1 MYLCPVVTGPGPS
14 RVAAMQLA
22 LARPRFLDRYPA
34 LPTAAYW
41 VVTVIGAIWCFL
53 IVYGVVGYGLCGN
66 TGTVPCDAFSYWA
79 VDSTPY
85 TWEGNL
91 EYRYSPAFLWLI
103 GPFQALPFELVLGIW
118 TAAHVAALIWLR
130 AGWFLIVPGLND
142 DVLRGN
148 ISTFI
153 ALLAVLAIQ
162 RSAAWWMP
170 VLLTKITPA
179 VGIVWHAV
187 RREWRQLALALGV
200 TAAVMLV
207 GVLFQPDLWRAWVA
221 TLLEADATYEL
232 GHPLGPLP
240 LRLAIAAAITAAG
253 AWTGRA
259 WLVPIAMLVAVPGLW
274 AFNLGLLAAMPRLL
288 HRQPAT
294 DAAT

>member
-1 MYLCPVVTGPGPS
+1 MHVS
-14 RVAAMQLA
+14 
-22 LARPRFLDRYPA
+22 LARPRLFDRYLA
-34 LPTAAYW
+34 LLPAAYW
-41 VVTVIGAIWCFL
+41 LVTAIGAVWVFL

-85 TWEGNL
+85 TWETNL
-91 EYRYSPAFLWLI
+91 EYRYSPAFLWVI
-103 GPFQALPFELVLGIW
+103 GPFQLMPFEAFLAVW
-118 TAAHVAALIWLR
+118 TAAHIVALVWLR
-130 AGWFLIVPGLND
+130 AGWFLVVPGLND

-153 ALLAVLAIQ
+153 ALFAVLAIQ
-162 RSAAWWMP
+162 RSAAWWAP

-179 VGIVWHAV
+179 VGLVWHLV
-187 RREWRQLALALGV
+187 RREWPQVVG
-200 TAAVMLV
+200 TAAITGAVGLV
-207 GVLFQPDLWRAWVA
+207 GFVLAPDLWRAWID
-221 TLLEADATYEL
+221 TLLTAEATYEL

-240 LRLAIAAAITAAG
+240 LRLAIAAAVTAFG

-274 AFNLGLLAAMPRLL
+274 AFNLGLLAAVPRLI
-288 HRQPAT
+288 RPARP
-294 DAAT
+294 A

>member
-1 MYLCPVVTGPGPS
+1 
-14 RVAAMQLA
+14 MQLA
-22 LARPRFLDRYPA
+22 VTRPRLLERYPA

-41 VVTVIGAIWCFL
+41 VITAIGAAWCFL

-85 TWEGNL
+85 TWETNL

-103 GPFQALPFELVLGIW
+103 RPIQALPFEFFLGIW

-153 ALLAVLAIQ
+153 ALLTVLAIQ
-162 RSAAWWMP
+162 RSAAWWAP
-170 VLLTKITPA
+170 VLLTKVTPA
-179 VGIVWHAV
+179 VSIIWHLV
-187 RREWRQLALALGV
+187 RREWRSLAWTVGV
-200 TAAVMLV
+200 TAAIVVIGLA
-207 GVLFQPDLWRAWVA
+207 FQADLWRAWLD
-221 TLLEADATYEL
+221 TLLEADDTYEL
-232 GHPLGPLP
+232 GHPLGPVP
-240 LRLAIAAAITAAG
+240 LRLALAAAITAAG

-274 AFNLGLLAAMPRLL
+274 AFNLGLLAAVPRLI
-288 HRQPAT
+288 RREPAAGA
-294 DAAT
+294 DA